1 MPMHEPKYLLLADA
15 TFKRLERA
23 FEDADPDVCD
33 CERAG
38 DVVTLTFKG
47 GKRCIVNTQRPT
59 QQIWLAASARGWHFS
74 FDANTDAWL
83 DDKGTGDE
91 LFATLARVVKES
103 CGLDVHFA

>member
-1 MPMHEPKYLLLADA
+1 MDEPSYQHLADA
-15 TFKRLERA
+15 TFKRLEGA

-59 QQIWLAASARGWHFS
+59 QQIWLAASARGWHFGWD
-74 FDANTDAWL
+74 DATKTWL
-83 DDKGTGDE
+83 DDKGHGEE
-91 LFATLARVVKES
+91 LFATLTRVVKEN
-103 CGLDVHFA
+103 CGLDVGFP